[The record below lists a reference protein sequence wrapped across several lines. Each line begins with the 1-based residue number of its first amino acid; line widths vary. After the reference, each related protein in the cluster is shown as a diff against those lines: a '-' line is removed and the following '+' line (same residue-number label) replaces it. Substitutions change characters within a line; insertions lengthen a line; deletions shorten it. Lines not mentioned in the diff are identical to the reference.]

1 MKKIFFAHVSLFFAN
16 FIYAINYSFAKD
28 VMPDFI
34 QPSGFILLRVLG
46 ACILFSISYFLFVTQ
61 RVEKKGVSVMT
72 NDQIEAGN
80 KFLRDFV
87 MLHNAMQAKIEQENR
102 IRKVKADIAQA
113 KAEWDAI
120 GSQDT
125 RRKKLE
131 EIDRTWAA
139 IQAIDTSGTVP
150 R

>member
-1 MKKIFFAHVSLFFAN
+1 MTCSNTKPSQSTCL
-16 FIYAINYSFAKD
+16 AK
-28 VMPDFI
+28 
-34 QPSGFILLRVLG
+34 
-46 ACILFSISYFLFVTQ
+46 
-61 RVEKKGVSVMT
+61 
-72 NDQIEAGN
+72 AGN

-87 MLHNAMQAKIEQENR
+87 MLHNAMRAKTEQENR

-131 EIDRTWAA
+131 EIDRTWEA
-139 IQAIDTSGTVP
+139 IQSIDTSGTVP

>member
-1 MKKIFFAHVSLFFAN
+1 
-16 FIYAINYSFAKD
+16 
-28 VMPDFI
+28 
-34 QPSGFILLRVLG
+34 
-46 ACILFSISYFLFVTQ
+46 
-61 RVEKKGVSVMT
+61 MT
-72 NDQIEAGN
+72 DDQIEAGN

-87 MLHNAMQAKIEQENR
+87 MIYNAMQAKTEQENR

-125 RRKKLE
+125 RRTKLE
-131 EIDRTWAA
+131 EIDRTWEA

>member
-1 MKKIFFAHVSLFFAN
+1 
-16 FIYAINYSFAKD
+16 
-28 VMPDFI
+28 
-34 QPSGFILLRVLG
+34 
-46 ACILFSISYFLFVTQ
+46 
-61 RVEKKGVSVMT
+61 
-72 NDQIEAGN
+72 
-80 KFLRDFV
+80 
-87 MLHNAMQAKIEQENR
+87 MLHNAMRAKTEQENR

-131 EIDRTWAA
+131 EIDRTWEA
-139 IQAIDTSGTVP
+139 IQSIDTSGTVP

>member
-1 MKKIFFAHVSLFFAN
+1 
-16 FIYAINYSFAKD
+16 
-28 VMPDFI
+28 
-34 QPSGFILLRVLG
+34 
-46 ACILFSISYFLFVTQ
+46 
-61 RVEKKGVSVMT
+61 
-72 NDQIEAGN
+72 
-80 KFLRDFV
+80 
-87 MLHNAMQAKIEQENR
+87 MLHNAMQAKTEQENR

-125 RRKKLE
+125 RRTKLE
-131 EIDRTWAA
+131 EIDRTWEA

>member
-1 MKKIFFAHVSLFFAN
+1 
-16 FIYAINYSFAKD
+16 
-28 VMPDFI
+28 
-34 QPSGFILLRVLG
+34 
-46 ACILFSISYFLFVTQ
+46 
-61 RVEKKGVSVMT
+61 MT
-72 NDQIEAGN
+72 DDEIKAGN

-87 MLHNAMQAKIEQENR
+87 TIYNVMHPKTEQEDR
-102 IRKVKADIAQA
+102 IKKVKADIAEA

-131 EIDRTWAA
+131 EIDRLWEA
-139 IQAIDTSGTVP
+139 IQTVDTSGTVP